1 LPSLSVYLYRGCRCH
16 SKYGGSRLKK
26 PAEYSRC
33 LRRDRELAFY
43 GSEDLTPM
51 DFYRET
57 DARQARAMAQETV
70 GVIIPLLGKQP

>member
-1 LPSLSVYLYRGCRCH
+1 MQVSLEILWYTQVWYT
-16 SKYGGSRLKK
+16 RL
-26 PAEYSRC
+26 EYI
-33 LRRDRELAFY
+33 
-43 GSEDLTPM
+43 LTPM